1 MRLHDIVWSGLSAAL
16 GAHDLDSLVVVDI
29 GSDPKSSE
37 TQSLMDQLTAAT
49 DRAARNFGPEAAVD
63 AAPRALETLAAAVDN
78 VAVALESK
86 PSINYPP
93 P

>member
-1 MRLHDIVWSGLSAAL
+1 MPVIDDQTDRETLCWAASAGATGSEAAL
-16 GAHDLDSLVVVDI
+16 WAIAASLCR
-29 GSDPKSSE
+29 
-37 TQSLMDQLTAAT
+37 LAAAT